1 MNTTAWCSDHNGFT
15 VASGSKLADT
25 VLGSWISSMLRLSWA
40 YMLHI
45 LLYYI
50 VVKVFDWD
58 YAETLVWPCW
68 HDFG

>member
-1 MNTTAWCSDHNGFT
+1 MDTTAWCSDHNGFT

-50 VVKVFDWD
+50 VVEVFD
-58 YAETLVWPCW
+58 
-68 HDFG
+68 